1 MTSATLPPQ
10 LPAITLR
17 GTVLKPP
24 HRQAGLWHITLS
36 PDGQSRFA
44 VVSAHSL
51 AHLCAGDPVTVSGVL
66 RSRQQ
71 RVSLRQAVTRLLRGH
86 RATRALAPI
95 VADLIPDQLF
105 VSQGVVEVLADAVAA
120 TGASGL
126 PGAPPPIR

>member
-10 LPAITLR
+10 LPAITLH

-86 RATRALAPI
+86 RATRALAPT
-95 VADLIPDQLF
+95 VAALIPDHLF
-105 VSQGVVEVLADAVAA
+105 VSQGIVEVLADAVT

-126 PGAPPPIR
+126 PDAPPPGR